1 MSDKV
6 IYVSRKQMKTRAL
19 MVEQA
24 MTLFAQGLEPGV
36 AEVAEKAGV
45 SRSTAYRYFPTRNAL
60 VMAMVEE
67 SLGPVMNWQPTE
79 QGADERV
86 RSLLSFA
93 WPRIFMHE
101 GVLRAALKVSLEQ
114 WAESS
119 KEGGSEPMFTRGNRL
134 RLLTKAL
141 QPLESRLPPEKMQL
155 LLKALAVIY
164 GTESLVV
171 LKDIGHC
178 SDDDVMEITQWMA
191 MAMLEKALREIPA
204 SD

>member
-6 IYVSRKQMKTRAL
+6 IFVSRKQMKTRAL

-24 MTLFAQGLEPGV
+24 MALFAQGLEPGV

-45 SRSTAYRYFPTRNAL
+45 SRSTAYRYFPTQNAL

-67 SLGPVMNWQPTE
+67 SLGPVMKWQPT
-79 QGADERV
+79 QNSADERV
-86 RSLLSFA
+86 RALLAFA

-114 WAESS
+114 WAESR
-119 KEGGSEPMFTRGNRL
+119 KAGGAEQMFTRGNRL

-141 QPLESRLPPEKMQL
+141 QPLAARLAPEKMQL
-155 LLKALAVIY
+155 LLNALAVIY

-178 SDDDVMEITQWMA
+178 ADEDVMAITEWMA
-191 MAMLEKALREIPA
+191 MAMLEKALRD
-204 SD
+204 SQVDD

>member
-24 MTLFAQGLEPGV
+24 MALFARGLEPGV

-67 SLGPVMNWQPTE
+67 SLGPVMSWQPA
-79 QGADERV
+79 QQCAAERV
-86 RSLLSFA
+86 RSLLAFA

-114 WAESS
+114 WAESR
-119 KEGGSEPMFTRGNRL
+119 KEGGTEQMFTRGNRL

-141 QPLESRLPPEKMQL
+141 QPLESRLAPEKMRM

-178 SDDDVMEITQWMA
+178 SDDDVMDITEWMA
-191 MAMLEKALREIPA
+191 MAMLEKALRED
-204 SD
+204 SEGD